1 MIRPPPRSTLFPYTT
16 LFRSRRV
23 AARHRRRLDG
33 ARTDEMQQLRRRFPC
48 AGCAMLQHELVDP
61 LEGLRGDPGTVA
73 QARDELAVVDGA
85 PAERGFRHAGASA
98 ELRDAA

>member
-1 MIRPPPRSTLFPYTT
+1 
-16 LFRSRRV
+16 
-23 AARHRRRLDG
+23 
-33 ARTDEMQQLRRRFPC
+33 
-48 AGCAMLQHELVDP
+48 MLQHELVDP

-85 PAERGFRHAGASA
+85 PAERGLRHAGASA